1 MDNHG
6 LKIVVTTNEIML
18 KYIHHEYITDM
29 LVFDQGQCQHMALL
43 ETSMSYS

>member
-1 MDNHG
+1 MDNLG

-18 KYIHHEYITDM
+18 KYIHHEYITDT